1 MLLKTILRPTYIQL
15 LTIAA
20 CCVQL
25 AACDINR
32 EPKLKIS
39 HSEWPGYE
47 YLNLALSKGYVSNS
61 TIVPLQDQS
70 EVVRAYLREEI
81 DVVQLTTVDILDIC
95 SRQPERCPVIVLILN
110 ESLGGDQVMSLSLNH
125 LSDLADKRIGV
136 AANSFGPFVLQ
147 KALESVDL
155 TIDNVSIIPML
166 VSEMP
171 GELSQGSVDAVVVYP
186 PNSEKV
192 RSYGAKTIF
201 DSSEIPG
208 QILDVLAV
216 SPSVYA
222 SRKQDV
228 SEIISGWFAAQQYVK
243 DNPSEA
249 VAQMASNQNLTP
261 KELTDVLK
269 GLAFHVTKKE
279 QRELLSAGGP
289 VVENLKDVQ
298 QVMTKLN
305 LVRPQMS
312 APIISSDLLP

>member
-1 MLLKTILRPTYIQL
+1 MFLTTILRPTYIQL

-25 AACDINR
+25 AACNINR
-32 EPKLKIS
+32 EAKLKIS
-39 HSEWPGYE
+39 HSEWSGYE

-61 TIVPLQDQS
+61 LIVPLQDQS

-186 PNSEKV
+186 PNSEKA

-261 KELTDVLK
+261 KKLTDVLK

-279 QRELLSAGGP
+279 QRKLLSAGGP
-289 VVENLKDVQ
+289 VAENLKDVQ

>member
-1 MLLKTILRPTYIQL
+1 
-15 LTIAA
+15 
-20 CCVQL
+20 
-25 AACDINR
+25 
-32 EPKLKIS
+32 
-39 HSEWPGYE
+39 
-47 YLNLALSKGYVSNS
+47 
-61 TIVPLQDQS
+61 
-70 EVVRAYLREEI
+70 
-81 DVVQLTTVDILDIC
+81 VQLTTVDILDIC

-147 KALESVDL
+147 KAMESVDL

-186 PNSEKV
+186 PNSEKA

-249 VAQMASNQNLTP
+249 VAQMASKQNLTP

-269 GLAFHVTKKE
+269 GLAFHVTEKE

-289 VVENLKDVQ
+289 VAENLQDVQ

-305 LVRPQMS
+305 LVRPQMFS
-312 APIISSDLLP
+312 PIISSDLLP

>member
-1 MLLKTILRPTYIQL
+1 MFLTTILRPAYIQL

-32 EPKLKIS
+32 EAKLKIS

-61 TIVPLQDQS
+61 IIVPLQDQS

-186 PNSEKV
+186 PNSEKA

-261 KELTDVLK
+261 KKLTDVLK
-269 GLAFHVTKKE
+269 GLAFHVTEKE

-289 VVENLKDVQ
+289 VAENLQDVQ